1 MAKWIKADGN
11 VVEVSQKNAGKC
23 FTLEEL
29 KGFVGGWIECINIS
43 PKQVMVINEEGKLLN
58 LPYNAV
64 ATEAFRVAFQPT
76 DDFIVGDALLCE
88 IGTEID

>member
-1 MAKWIKADGN
+1 MAKWIKTSGE
-11 VVEVSQKNAGKC
+11 VIEVSPKNEGEV
-23 FTLEEL
+23 FSLEEL
-29 KGFVGGWIECINIS
+29 KGFVGGYIECVFLNDH
-43 PKQVMVINEEGKLLN
+43 QVLVLNEDGKLMN

-64 ATEAFRVAFQPT
+64 ATEAFRMAFQPT

>member
-1 MAKWIKADGN
+1 M
-11 VVEVSQKNAGKC
+11 
-23 FTLEEL
+23 F
-29 KGFVGGWIECINIS
+29 S
-43 PKQVMVINEEGKLLN
+43 PTQVMVINEEGKLLN

-64 ATEAFRVAFQPT
+64 ATEAFRMAFQPT

>member
-11 VVEVSQKNAGKC
+11 VVEVSPKNEGEC
-23 FTLEEL
+23 FTLDEL
-29 KGFVGGWIECINIS
+29 KSFVGGWIECIYVS
-43 PKQVMVINEEGKLLN
+43 PTQVMVINEDGKLLN
-58 LPYNAV
+58 LPFNAV
-64 ATEAFRVAFQPT
+64 ATEAFRMAFQPT

>member
-11 VVEVSQKNAGKC
+11 VVEVNPKNEGEC

-29 KGFVGGWIECINIS
+29 KGFVDGWIECVDLS
-43 PKQVMVINEEGKLLN
+43 PKQMLVINEEGKLLN

-64 ATEAFRVAFQPT
+64 ATEAFRMAFQPT

-88 IGTEID
+88 FEKEIE